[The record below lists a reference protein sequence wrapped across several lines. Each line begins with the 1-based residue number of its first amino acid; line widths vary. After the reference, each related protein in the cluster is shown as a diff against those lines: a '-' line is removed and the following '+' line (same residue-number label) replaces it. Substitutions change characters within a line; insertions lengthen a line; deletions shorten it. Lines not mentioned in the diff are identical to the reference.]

1 MSEHREPADVVIVG
15 GGASGTLMAAH
26 LLRKGSGRGPVVLI
40 ERGSDQGPGV
50 AYSTKE
56 PSHLLNVPAAG
67 MSAIHDEPNHFVDW
81 LRDSALPGGPDDFIS
96 RSTYGKYLRSILDS
110 AEKVSSR
117 ALLRIRDDVVGVY
130 PSDGGAVVHLAG
142 GSSLRTRHVVL
153 AMGNSRPRTPFF
165 MNDAMSS
172 RYIHDPWDPASLARM
187 EPADRVLLVGT
198 GLTAVDVVL
207 SLAAR
212 GHSATIHAISR
223 RGLLPQP
230 HRPPFERLSSLR
242 ALPALPSPLTT
253 AHLLKWVRG
262 EIRKAEAEGADW
274 RDVINDLR
282 PWTQRLWMD
291 LSHEERSVFL
301 ERVARYWSVVRH
313 RMAPQVADTIEQMQS
328 TGQLIVLGANSS
340 VERRGDG
347 FAVEL
352 RSTEGRRDLRVNWI
366 VNCTGPELDPARS
379 EEPLVLSLLE
389 GGTARRDPLG
399 LGFDCTP
406 EGNLLDESGSTQ
418 RNVWAIGS
426 LRVGSLWESTSV
438 PEIREQAAALTVELD
453 RDSALVR

>member
-1 MSEHREPADVVIVG
+1 MSEHRDPADVVIVG
-15 GGASGTLMAAH
+15 GGASGTLMATH
-26 LLRKGSGRGPVVLI
+26 LLREGSGSGPVVLV

-50 AYSTKE
+50 AYSTE
-56 PSHLLNVPAAG
+56 EQTHLLNVPAAG
-67 MSAIHDEPNHFVDW
+67 MSAMHDRPNHFVDW
-81 LRDSALPGGPDDFIS
+81 LRNSRLPGGPEDFIP

-110 AEKVSSR
+110 AEKSSSR
-117 ALLRIRDDVVGVY
+117 GLLRIRDDVVDVQ
-130 PSDGGAVVHLAG
+130 PSDEGAVVHLSG
-142 GSSLRTRHVVL
+142 GASLQTRDVVL
-153 AMGNSRPRTPFF
+153 AMGNSRPRTPSF
-165 MNDAMSS
+165 MEHGMSS
-172 RYIHDPWDPASLARM
+172 RYIDDPWDPASLARI

-207 SLAAR
+207 SLASR

-223 RGLLPQP
+223 HGLLPQP
-230 HRPPFERLSSLR
+230 HRPPFERPSSLR
-242 ALPALPSPLTT
+242 SLPALPSPLAT
-253 AHLLKWVRG
+253 AHVVKWVRG
-262 EIRKAEAEGADW
+262 EIIKAEAEGGDW

-313 RMAPQVADTIEQMQS
+313 RMAPQVAETIERMRS
-328 TGQLIVLGANSS
+328 TGQLIVVGAHSS
-340 VERRGDG
+340 VEMRGDG

-352 RSTEGRRDLRVNWI
+352 RSTEGRRELRVNWI

-389 GGTARRDPLG
+389 RGTARRDPLG
-399 LGFDCTP
+399 LGFDCSP
-406 EGNLLDESGSTQ
+406 EGNLLDASGSAQ
-418 RNVWAIGS
+418 SNLWAIGS

-438 PEIREQAAALTVELD
+438 PEIREQAASLVVEID
-453 RDSALVR
+453 RAAALV